1 MHTRNTRQKKS
12 NDIAILKEFEKITH
26 SERRDYSRADVVK
39 YIEFKWNRRIKN
51 SKHNVLIPVQ
61 VKQVKISSIAMP
73 MFCPLVMQKT
83 IHKILLDRC
92 IDLANFTYQY
102 SLVPSPN
109 CQCQKAEETSRHF
122 LLGTGRFGKKH
133 WRRFGNFSCRN
144 VEYHLVLLLSWF
156 WLWFSTNWLGP
167 VCRIPV
173 CRILELKK
181 NYKTINVGMM
191 ESIKSASDMSPFP
204 LVPRGPLGRIYS
216 HLAKRGRTGAK
227 T

>member
-1 MHTRNTRQKKS
+1 MHTRNTRQKIS
-12 NDIAILKEFEKITH
+12 NDIAILKEFKKITH

-122 LLGTGRFGKKH
+122 LLGTGRFGKNIRDFSEIFH
-133 WRRFGNFSCRN
+133 VETSSIILFSYYLGFGFGF
-144 VEYHLVLLLSWF
+144 LQ
-156 WLWFSTNWLGP
+156 
-167 VCRIPV
+167 
-173 CRILELKK
+173 
-181 NYKTINVGMM
+181 
-191 ESIKSASDMSPFP
+191 
-204 LVPRGPLGRIYS
+204 
-216 HLAKRGRTGAK
+216 TG
-227 T
+227 